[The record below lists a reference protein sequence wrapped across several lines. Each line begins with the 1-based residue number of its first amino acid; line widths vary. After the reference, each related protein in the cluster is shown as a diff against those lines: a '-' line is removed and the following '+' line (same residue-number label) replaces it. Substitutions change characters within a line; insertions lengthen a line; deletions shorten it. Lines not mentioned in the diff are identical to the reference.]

1 MTTELIDWKEE
12 MKININGYIKNINTN
27 EKQAINS
34 ISIYNKNKISY
45 FDNNNKYTIKLPSK
59 DKLILI
65 RENNDIL
72 STMCFKKNKT
82 IECNYIIKTNDI
94 TLSLEIN
101 DKYIKVLYLVNDSN
115 TKYEYYIE
123 KEWNNIWA
131 LKAIWEIC

>member
-72 STMCFKKNKT
+72 STRCFKKNFQRITSLVFLLKK
-82 IECNYIIKTNDI
+82 IIN
-94 TLSLEIN
+94 
-101 DKYIKVLYLVNDSN
+101 KYVVS
-115 TKYEYYIE
+115 
-123 KEWNNIWA
+123 
-131 LKAIWEIC
+131 

>member
-1 MTTELIDWKEE
+1 ME
-12 MKININGYIKNINTN
+12 YIKNINTN

-72 STMCFKKNKT
+72 STMCFEKNKT

-94 TLSLEIN
+94 NLFIEITTLSLEIN

-123 KEWNNIWA
+123 KE
-131 LKAIWEIC
+131 

>member
-27 EKQAINS
+27 EKQTINS

-45 FDNNNKYTIKLPSK
+45 FANNDKYTIKLPSK

-72 STMCFKKNKT
+72 STMCFEKNKT

-94 TLSLEIN
+94 NLLIEITTLSLEIN
-101 DKYIKVLYLVNDSN
+101 DKYIKVLYLVNDSD

-123 KEWNNIWA
+123 KE
-131 LKAIWEIC
+131 

>member
-27 EKQAINS
+27 EKQTINS

-45 FDNNNKYTIKLPSK
+45 LDNNDKYTIKLPSK

-72 STMCFKKNKT
+72 STMCFEKNKT

-94 TLSLEIN
+94 NLFIEITTLSLEIN

-123 KEWNNIWA
+123 KE
-131 LKAIWEIC
+131 